1 MTEQELIADELARA
15 WGGDAWHGP
24 ALREL
29 LGDVTAQEANA
40 RPIASAHSVWELVL
54 HLTVWAREVER
65 RTLGS
70 PPGEPL
76 EGDWPATPAD
86 GSVPGWNEARDA
98 LATSHDS
105 LRTAVLSLAPAALD
119 QMVGATRDQ
128 PLGSGVPLRVM
139 LHGVAQHDAY
149 HAGQVA
155 LLKKLLRA

>member
-1 MTEQELIADELARA
+1 VTDQELIADELARA

-29 LGDVTAQEANA
+29 LADVTAAEAIA
-40 RPIASAHSVWELVL
+40 RPIPSAHTIWELVL

-65 RTLGS
+65 RARGS
-70 PPGEPL
+70 APGEPV
-76 EGDWPATPAD
+76 EGDWPAAPAD
-86 GSVPGWNEARDA
+86 ADETPWGEARDA
-98 LATSHDS
+98 LDAAHRS
-105 LRTAVLSLAPAALD
+105 LRGTVLGLAPSAID
-119 QMVGATRDQ
+119 RTIGAERDQ
-128 PLGSGVPLRVM
+128 PLGSGVPVRVM